1 MDNNDNTVA
10 NAETP
15 AIVKEIVV
23 MVVATVAVTAA
34 TFATIGALSL
44 ALTSLDDRLT
54 ARRQAKLDAKYEKS
68 KKH

>member
-1 MDNNDNTVA
+1 MDNNDTTVA
-10 NAETP
+10 NVENSV
-15 AIVKEIVV
+15 IVKEIVV

-44 ALTSLDDRLT
+44 ALTSLDDRL
-54 ARRQAKLDAKYEKS
+54 AERRRVKALAKENC